1 MLINQR
7 RVFRIKRGWFRCKR
21 RLLVNKRRNI
31 TDKRHDIR
39 VSSAQNF
46 PSREPIPR
54 PWQPSRRKSPVAAV
68 CDRQT
73 ISKMQCF
80 GGHRPPLQVWPPA
93 FAEISEAVESISPGL
108 VRGGPSGPDLCREN
122 VPQNKSC
129 SARFLARGSGRGCP
143 QDR

>member
-1 MLINQR
+1 MRIGGQPRLLINQR
-7 RVFRIKRGWFRCKR
+7 RVFRIKRALFRCKR
-21 RLLVNKRRNI
+21 RLLVNKRRNL
-31 TDKRHDIR
+31 TDKRRDIR

-93 FAEISEAVESISPGL
+93 FAEISEAIESISSGL
-108 VRGGPSGPDLCREN
+108 AATPLCADEHGFN
-122 VPQNKSC
+122 NPKPVG
-129 SARFLARGSGRGCP
+129 LAYL
-143 QDR
+143 